1 MQHKKSSSKPSCRL
15 GTGAL
20 KDQKI
25 KKKLREEMDEKL
37 EHWDAECDDLEQ
49 KWFDLR
55 KKVFLTASSVLEK
68 QGQKHQDWFE
78 EHNEHL
84 LKLIEE
90 KDKARQATM
99 HCNTRSNRKA
109 YTRAQSSVQR
119 CTVEMKI

>member
-1 MQHKKSSSKPSCRL
+1 MN
-15 GTGAL
+15 
-20 KDQKI
+20 
-25 KKKLREEMDEKL
+25 EKL